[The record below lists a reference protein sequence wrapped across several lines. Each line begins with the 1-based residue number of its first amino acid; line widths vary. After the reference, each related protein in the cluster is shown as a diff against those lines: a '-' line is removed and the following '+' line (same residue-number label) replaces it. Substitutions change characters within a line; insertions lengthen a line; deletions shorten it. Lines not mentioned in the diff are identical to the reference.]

1 MIHRI
6 FESPAGPLSPSSS
19 TALTVAIML
28 SEQGVL
34 PSQLAQGHQATFTGS
49 LPFPLT
55 PLGSPLHPIVGGH

>member
-34 PSQLAQGHQATFTGS
+34 PSQLAQATKLRSQAA
-49 LPFPLT
+49 
-55 PLGSPLHPIVGGH
+55 SPSP